1 MKMIAP
7 ILLLAEAQTG
17 VNTVLGAVTN
27 DGIEWYKKLTLEQ
40 KLGLKECAVLLTGM
54 KWEDYT
60 ILFTPRQ
67 RIEILYDKLKLEGFD
82 V

>member
-1 MKMIAP
+1 MKIIEP

-17 VNTVLGAVTN
+17 VNTMLGAVTN
-27 DGIEWYKKLTLEQ
+27 AGIEWYKKLSIEQ
-40 KLGLKECAVLLTGM
+40 KLALKECAVLLTGI